1 MSANPLLG
9 KFLQEHAFDEII
21 DVRTPLEFAEDH
33 VEGAINL
40 PVLSNEER
48 VKVGTLYASDKLQ
61 GRKVGAALITQNI
74 SQHILGHFKVDL
86 RLKTMEKKRNYSQK
100 RFSIISMT
108 FLIESYKPIA
118 YLFSMNRYSF
128 RDYMLQESI
137 IHVKFI
143 FFKMPP

>member
-9 KFLQEHAFDEII
+9 KFLQEYAFDEII

-74 SQHILGHFKVDL
+74 SQHILGHFKVGL
-86 RLKTMEKKRNYSQK
+86 G
-100 RFSIISMT
+100 
-108 FLIESYKPIA
+108 
-118 YLFSMNRYSF
+118 
-128 RDYMLQESI
+128 LQTLE
-137 IHVKFI
+137 
-143 FFKMPP
+143 